1 MLISRCF
8 FPVFLLALAGCR
20 VQEHPTLAIGS
31 PAPAFSL
38 PGIDG
43 KVHTLGDYAG
53 SPVLAVVFTCNHCP
67 AAELY
72 ERRINRLY
80 ETYHDKGVALVAI
93 NPDSSTS
100 VRLDEMG
107 YTDVDDSL
115 AGMKARAEHRN
126 LQYPYL
132 SDGAAQTVA
141 AQFGV
146 VTMPHIFVFDRDRKL
161 GYQGRIDDNQN
172 VDRATQRDAQNAIDA
187 LLSRQPV
194 RPSTTQPVGCPVRRL
209 SKASDVEAERAQIQA
224 EPVTLHP
231 IGADD
236 LKKLRKNGTNRI
248 MLVNFWATWCAP
260 CIGEFPELQTTYRMY
275 RGRGLEFVTVS
286 ANTPEQKPAVL
297 DFLRQYHAS
306 SSNRQFATDD
316 TDALQAAFDP
326 LTPAA
331 LPFTLLLAP
340 NGDVLHQQL
349 GEADIAALRR
359 AILANL
365 PDDERYP
372 GMRAYWAQSEHVLT
386 MIPRMREISDL
397 WRKP

>member
-1 MLISRCF
+1 MLRVGF
-8 FPVFLLALAGCR
+8 FPVFLLALAGCS
-20 VQEHPTLAIGS
+20 VQEHKTLAIGS
-31 PAPAFSL
+31 SAPAFSL

-67 AAELY
+67 LSQLY
-72 ERRINRLY
+72 ETRLNRLY
-80 ETYHDKGVALVAI
+80 ERYRDKGVALVAI
-93 NPDSSTS
+93 NPDSPAS

-107 YTDVDDSL
+107 YTDADEAL
-115 AGMKARAEHRN
+115 TGMKARAEHRN
-126 LQYPYL
+126 LRYPYL

-141 AQFGV
+141 ARFGV
-146 VTMPHIFVFDRDRKL
+146 ATMPHIFVFDGDRKL
-161 GYQGRIDDNQN
+161 RYQGRIDDNQN
-172 VDRATQRDAQNAIDA
+172 EDRVTTRDAQNAIDG
-187 LLSRQPV
+187 LLARQPL
-194 RPSTTQPVGCPVRRL
+194 RLSTTRPFGCAVSWL
-209 SKASDVEAERAQIQA
+209 SNAPAVEAERARIQS
-224 EPVTLHP
+224 EPVTLQP
-231 IGADD
+231 IGADE
-236 LKKLRKNGTNRI
+236 LKTLRKNGTNKL
-248 MLVNFWATWCAP
+248 MMVNFWATWCAP

-275 RGRGLEFVTVS
+275 RGRGLAFVTVS
-286 ANTPEQKPAVL
+286 ANTPDQKAAVL
-297 DFLRQYHAS
+297 DFLRQFHAS

-365 PDDERYP
+365 PDDPKYP
-372 GMRAYWAQSEHVLT
+372 GMRAHWAGN
-386 MIPRMREISDL
+386 
-397 WRKP
+397 